1 MSVAT
6 GRHRRRQPVLV
17 VDDAE
22 GGVGVGGAGDGVFE
36 GPHVVV
42 AAVQNGQAGD
52 LDGAVR

>member
-1 MSVAT
+1 MV
-6 GRHRRRQPVLV
+6 V

-22 GGVGVGGAGDGVFE
+22 GGVGVGVAGEGDGVFE
-36 GPHVVV
+36 GHHVIV